1 MISANPD
8 DTGPAPF
15 PDLCRSSPNAPA
27 RADHEQ
33 GLAGSELSIFNQA
46 EPSGEVGHTYRRRLL
61 EGQRL
66 GLAPKARDWD
76 GNQFRMAT
84 IDRIADLAAGAPDL
98 HANPFDRAVDD
109 RAGIVAPGHAGHGRM
124 LHLPLDILHIAGAD
138 RAGRDLDDR
147 CCGIGLRLRQLDQ
160 S

>member
-1 MISANPD
+1 MLVNPD

-46 EPSGEVGHTYRRRLL
+46 EPSGEVSHTYRRRLL

-76 GNQFRMAT
+76 GNQFRMRSEEHT
-84 IDRIADLAAGAPDL
+84 SELQSLAYLVCRLLLEKKKFTMDYVYL
-98 HANPFDRAVDD
+98 IQH
-109 RAGIVAPGHAGHGRM
+109 IVT
-124 LHLPLDILHIAGAD
+124 
-138 RAGRDLDDR
+138 
-147 CCGIGLRLRQLDQ
+147 C
-160 S
+160 